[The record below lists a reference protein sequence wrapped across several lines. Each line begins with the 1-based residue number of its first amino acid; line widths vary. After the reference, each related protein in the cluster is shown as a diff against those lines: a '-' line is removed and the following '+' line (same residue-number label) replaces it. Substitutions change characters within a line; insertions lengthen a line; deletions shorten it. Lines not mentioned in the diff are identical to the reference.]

1 MITFPLYINKA
12 IPPIL
17 KTSVLIYTLVILAIL
32 YSNQT
37 MSSSNTIVE
46 SVGFAVAVAA
56 PVQAKVVQRK
66 KKTVQVITKYEE
78 SSEVAQTTDAAAA
91 EPTIAESLIGIMQ
104 TKPLI
109 KTPNHKKK
117 NATVA
122 DIVAPKVPKQNKK
135 KNVES
140 PLQVDGPVAENTL
153 EVVSDVPI
161 EVVAEASAPKVVK
174 KRAPKKKAEVE
185 VVAPAQT
192 LGEEGVVS
200 DVPIEVVAEASAP
213 KVVKKR
219 APKKK
224 AEVAVP
230 VIVESNMDNIE
241 SLFDNM
247 NLEEVAQ
254 IVVENTLEVAPVVPI
269 EVVAEASA
277 PKAPKKRAPK
287 KKAEV
292 EVVAPAQ
299 TLGEEGVVSDV
310 PIEVVA
316 EASAPKVVKKR
327 APKKKVE
334 VVPTVIPTV
343 IPESN
348 MDNIESLFENMNLE
362 EVAPIVAENTLEVAP
377 VVPIEV
383 AAEASAPKA
392 PKKRAP
398 KKKVEAEVVAPAQTL
413 GEEGVVSDVPIEV
426 VAEASAPKVVKKR
439 APKKKVEVVPTVIPE
454 SNMDNIESQETVSE
468 NTLEVGSQ
476 EVAPVVPIEVAAEAS
491 APKAPKKRA
500 PKKKAEVEVV
510 ATTQTLGEEGVVS
523 DVHIEVVA
531 EASAPKV
538 VKKRA
543 PKKKVEVVPTV
554 IPEPNMDNIESQE
567 TVSENTLEVGSQEVA
582 SVVPIEVVAE
592 ASATKAPKKRAPK
605 KKAEVAVPVIVE
617 SNMDNIESLF
627 DNMNLEEVA
636 PIVAENTLEEVATE
650 TETNGMEW
658 FDEQAK
664 QIQLRREP
672 ILATFAETPQELVEE
687 MYEATVNHRNTHVN
701 VIPIDD
707 EDEVE
712 DTEPYGNLQPI
723 ANIIS
728 ETLENDDEYTE
739 QIMVETFE
747 FNGQTYWIDTENR
760 VLDHETFEHIG
771 NYDDTSAVLI
781 YF

>member
-1 MITFPLYINKA
+1 MITFPIYINKA

-17 KTSVLIYTLVILAIL
+17 KTSFLLYTLVILAIL

-56 PVQAKVVQRK
+56 PVPTKVVQRK

-161 EVVAEASAPKVVK
+161 EVVAETSAPKVVK

-200 DVPIEVVAEASAP
+200 DVPIEVAAAEASAP

-224 AEVAVP
+224 GEVVP
-230 VIVESNMDNIE
+230 AVIVESNMDNIE
-241 SLFDNM
+241 SQ
-247 NLEEVAQ
+247 EPVS
-254 IVVENTLEVAPVVPI
+254 ENTLEVGSQEVAPVVPI
-269 EVVAEASA
+269 EVAAA

-287 KKAEV
+287 KKVEV

-299 TLGEEGVVSDV
+299 TLGEEGVVSDL
-310 PIEVVA
+310 PIEVIAA

-334 VVPTVIPTV
+334 VVVPV
-343 IPESN
+343 IPEPN
-348 MDNIESLFENMNLE
+348 MNNIESLFENMNLE

-377 VVPIEV
+377 VVSIEV
-383 AAEASAPKA
+383 AAAPKVV
-392 PKKRAP
+392 KKRAP
-398 KKKVEAEVVAPAQTL
+398 KKKVEVEVVAPAQTL

-426 VAEASAPKVVKKR
+426 
-439 APKKKVEVVPTVIPE
+439 
-454 SNMDNIESQETVSE
+454 
-468 NTLEVGSQ
+468 
-476 EVAPVVPIEVAAEAS
+476 AA

-500 PKKKAEVEVV
+500 PKKKV
-510 ATTQTLGEEGVVS
+510 
-523 DVHIEVVA
+523 D
-531 EASAPKV
+531 
-538 VKKRA
+538 
-543 PKKKVEVVPTV
+543 VVPAV
-554 IPEPNMDNIESQE
+554 IVEPNMDNIES
-567 TVSENTLEVGSQEVA
+567 
-582 SVVPIEVVAE
+582 
-592 ASATKAPKKRAPK
+592 
-605 KKAEVAVPVIVE
+605 
-617 SNMDNIESLF
+617 LF
-627 DNMNLEEVA
+627 ENMNLEEVA

-650 TETNGMEW
+650 TETETETNGMEW

-664 QIQLRREP
+664 LIQLRREP
-672 ILATFAETPQELVEE
+672 ILATFMETPQELVEE

-701 VIPIDD
+701 VIPFDD
-707 EDEVE
+707 ESPVE
-712 DTEPYGNLQPI
+712 DTEPYGNLQSI

-760 VLDHETFEHIG
+760 VLNHETFEHIG
-771 NYDDTSAVLI
+771 NYDDTNAVLI
-781 YF
+781 YFEGNVVSPKPPSL